1 LPVAT
6 AAAGRVARDGTERL
20 RLGDED
26 PVTGTSRAAQRYA
39 KAVFELAEQEGQVEE
54 WGRRLAEVSRLM
66 ADPEVASVLTNP
78 TIATELRMALIS
90 DAPHVLDREGTNL
103 AKLLIES
110 NRVREVAAI
119 EEEFER
125 LADEA
130 AGRVRATVTTAV
142 ELTAGDRDRVEEE
155 LSKRLGKE
163 IRMRTV
169 VDPRILG
176 GLKLQYGDRL
186 VDASVSTRLQQLR
199 RRLAAS

>member
-1 LPVAT
+1 VP
-6 AAAGRVARDGTERL
+6 AAAAR
-20 RLGDED
+20 
-26 PVTGTSRAAQRYA
+26 RYA
-39 KAVFELAEQEGQVEE
+39 RAVFELAEQEGQVDE
-54 WGRRLAEVSRLM
+54 WGRRLASIRELLS
-66 ADPEVASVLTNP
+66 DPEVDAVLTNP
-78 TIATELRMALIS
+78 TIPNDQRMALVS
-90 DAPHVLDREGTNL
+90 EAPHVLEPESTNL

-110 NRVREVAAI
+110 NRVHDVAGI
-119 EEEFER
+119 EAEFQR

-130 AGRVRATVTTAV
+130 AGRLRAIVTTAV
-142 ELTAGDRDRVEEE
+142 ELTSNDRDRVEEE

-163 IRMRTV
+163 IRMQVV

>member
-1 LPVAT
+1 VAT
-6 AAAGRVARDGTERL
+6 GAAR
-20 RLGDED
+20 
-26 PVTGTSRAAQRYA
+26 RYA
-39 KAVFELAEQEGQVEE
+39 RAVFELAEKDGQVDA
-54 WGRRLAEVSRLM
+54 WVRRIAAVRELLS
-66 ADPEVASVLTNP
+66 DPEVEAVLINP
-78 TIATELRMALIS
+78 TIATEERYALIS
-90 DAPHVLDREGTNL
+90 DAPHLLDAEATNL

-110 NRVREVAAI
+110 DRVRDVAGI
-119 EEEFER
+119 EEEFGR

-142 ELTAGDRDRVEEE
+142 ELTAKDRSSVEAE

-163 IRMRTV
+163 IRMQVV

-176 GLKLQYGDRL
+176 GLKLQYGDHL

>member
-1 LPVAT
+1 VAT
-6 AAAGRVARDGTERL
+6 AAAR
-20 RLGDED
+20 
-26 PVTGTSRAAQRYA
+26 RYA
-39 KAVFELAEQEGQVEE
+39 KAVFELAETQGKVDE
-54 WGRRLAEVSRLM
+54 WSRRITAVRQLLS
-66 ADPEVASVLTNP
+66 DPEISAVLTNP
-78 TIATELRMALIS
+78 TIATEQRFALIS
-90 DAPHVLDREGTNL
+90 DAPHVLDPEGTNL

-110 NRVREVAAI
+110 NRVRDVAEV
-119 EEEFER
+119 EVEYQR

-142 ELTAGDRDRVEEE
+142 ELSPKDRDRVEDE

-163 IRMRTV
+163 IRMQVV

>member
-1 LPVAT
+1 V
-6 AAAGRVARDGTERL
+6 
-20 RLGDED
+20 DEWE
-26 PVTGTSRAAQRYA
+26 
-39 KAVFELAEQEGQVEE
+39 K
-54 WGRRLAEVSRLM
+54 RLAAVRGLLS
-66 ADPEVASVLTNP
+66 DPEVAAVLTNP
-78 TIATELRMALIS
+78 TIPNDERMALIS
-90 DAPHVLDREGTNL
+90 AAPHVLDPEATNL

-110 NRVREVAAI
+110 NRVRDVDAI
-119 EEEFER
+119 VEEFQR
-125 LADEA
+125 LADLA

-142 ELTAGDRDRVEEE
+142 ELTAPDRGRVEDE

-163 IRMRTV
+163 IRMHLV

>member
-1 LPVAT
+1 VAT
-6 AAAGRVARDGTERL
+6 AAAGRVARDGTERF

-39 KAVFELAEQEGQVEE
+39 KAVFELAEQDGQVEE

-78 TIATELRMALIS
+78 TIATELRMALVS